1 MTLQQQIEADG
12 GNVTYYNETDVKIE
26 SVVLVTDY
34 SMFHTILDTVQQY
47 VIDNSFSIDNIS
59 YGSLV
64 FKFTIIK

>member
-34 SMFHTILDTVQQY
+34 NMFHTILDTVQQY